1 MKNYLLQELFVS
13 MSVVFILL
21 VPALSSA
28 HIHLGYNMATVKQEN
43 SGHHIEKREPVTL
56 TTLGT
61 ILSPILA
68 PLAPII
74 GLFTTIKAPLIA
86 ILTPLLPFIIGN
98 QSHVTFAQW
107 ALSVS

>member
-1 MKNYLLQELFVS
+1 ML
-13 MSVVFILL
+13 VVALILSPGL
-21 VPALSSA
+21 ASA
-28 HIHLGYNMATVKQEN
+28 HSNLGYNVATVKQEN
-43 SGHHIEKREPVTL
+43 FGHHIAKREPVTL